1 MRKIIVGMVLLFVGA
16 MSVFAQN
23 KNITVSGR
31 VIETDTK
38 DPVEQATI
46 RLLSLPDS
54 TYVTGGVTQT
64 KGRFALPKVK
74 PGKYVLVISYIG
86 LRTKNIPLQL
96 SASNLTK
103 NVGVVALNTDAIQL
117 KEAVITAEAPQVTVS
132 EDTLVFN
139 SSAYRV
145 PQGAML
151 EELVK
156 KLPGAEVADD
166 GTITINGK
174 TIKKIMLN
182 GKEFFSQ
189 DTKVAMKN
197 LPVEMI
203 DKVKSYDKK
212 SDLARITGIDDGD
225 EETVIDL
232 TVKKGMNQGWFGNL
246 DLGAG
251 DQERY
256 LGKMMLNRFSDGDQL
271 SLVANANNINDQGF
285 PGGGGFRKGG
295 SSNNGINAMK
305 TTGINF
311 AHDTNKLELG
321 GNVDYSHTD
330 KDIKTSSLS
339 ESFLQ
344 NGSSFSKELSSQM
357 NKSES
362 LSADFRMEW
371 KPDSLTNII
380 FRPSLSYSSTNN
392 NSNTRSLVSDSD
404 VLSGYDLNTFDFED
418 TPDDTILVNSSIK
431 ESGTRTKALSTDGNL
446 QINRKL
452 NKKGRNI
459 TLRLTYGYSDDD
471 SDQSSDSK
479 IRYHRFENDS
489 AYISNQFINN
499 KNNSYNYKIQTTYSE
514 PIFTNRFLQFSY
526 SYQYKYQETDKK
538 TYDYTDKENY
548 LNNPIASLSK
558 YYENKY
564 NTHEFNLS
572 FKTVRE
578 KYQYNIGFSVQPQQS
593 TTSYL
598 ASAVDTTITR
608 NVVNLSP
615 TFDYRYRFNKQSQLR
630 INYRGKTSQPSM
642 TDLSPITDESDPL
655 NITEG
660 NPSLKPSYSNNF
672 MLFYNAFLPETQQ
685 SMMLRL
691 SFTNTS
697 NSVSNMV
704 TYNEQTGGK
713 TTRPENINGNWST
726 NGGFVFNTPLNNKK
740 FAISTFSDG
749 SYNNMVSY
757 TSLTNADAV
766 KNTTR
771 SLSLSER
778 LNGTFR
784 NDWFDFGLNSGIQ
797 YNVSRNSL
805 QAQANKETF
814 DYSFGA
820 STNITLPWSM
830 SLATDVSYSMRNG
843 YSSGLDR
850 NELIWNAQV
859 AKNFLKQKQATIS
872 FQIYD
877 ILKEQSNL
885 SRSISASMRQDT
897 EYNAINSYFM
907 VHFIYRLNAFGGNKG
922 KGDMDRRGGPDGPPR
937 GMGGRGGFGGDRP
950 F

>member
-1 MRKIIVGMVLLFVGA
+1 MVLLLVGA
-16 MSVFAQN
+16 MSAFAQN

-54 TYVTGGVTQT
+54 AYVTGGVTQT

-74 PGKYVLVISYIG
+74 PGKYVLVVSYIG

-103 NVGVVALNTDAIQL
+103 NVGIVALNTDAIQL
-117 KEAVITAEAPQVTVS
+117 KEAVVTAEAPQVTVS

-212 SDLARITGIDDGD
+212 SDLARITGIDDGE

-246 DLGAG
+246 DLGTG

-295 SSNNGINAMK
+295 SSNSGINAMK

-344 NGSSFSKELSSQM
+344 NASSFSKELSSQM

-404 VLSGYDLNTFDFED
+404 VLSAYDLNTFDFED
-418 TPDDTILVNSSIK
+418 IPSDTILVNSSIK
-431 ESGTRTKALSTDGNL
+431 ENGTKTKGLSTDGNL
-446 QINRKL
+446 QINRRL

-479 IRYHRFENDS
+479 IRYYRSETDS
-489 AYISNQFINN
+489 VYTNQFISN

-548 LNNPIASLSK
+548 LNNPIDSLSK

-564 NTHEFNLS
+564 NTHDFNLS
-572 FKTVRE
+572 LKTVRE

-593 TTSYL
+593 TTSYF
-598 ASAVDTTITR
+598 ATIDTTITR
-608 NVVNLSP
+608 NVVNFSP

-642 TDLSPITDESDPL
+642 TDLLPITDVSDPL

-672 MLFYNAFLPETQQ
+672 MLSYNTFLPEKQQ
-685 SMMLRL
+685 GIMLRL
-691 SFTNTS
+691 SFTNTT
-697 NSVSNMV
+697 NSVSDMV
-704 TYNEQTGGK
+704 TYNEETGGK
-713 TTRPENINGNWST
+713 TTKPENINGNWST
-726 NGGFVFNTPLNNKK
+726 NGGFVFNTPLKNKK
-740 FAISTFSDG
+740 FTISTFSDG

-784 NDWFDFGLNSGIQ
+784 NDWFEFGLNSGIQ
-797 YNVSRNSL
+797 YNVSKNSL
-805 QAQANKETF
+805 QSQANKETF

-820 STNITLPWSM
+820 STNVTLPWSVT
-830 SLATDVSYSMRNG
+830 LATDASYSMRNG

-859 AKNFLKQKQATIS
+859 AKNFLKKKQATIS
-872 FQIYD
+872 FQVYD

-885 SRSISASMRQDT
+885 SRTISASMRQDT

-907 VHFIYRLNAFGGNKG
+907 FHFIYRLNAFGGNRG
-922 KGDMDRRGGPDGPPR
+922 KGERGMDRPGGPDGPPR
-937 GMGGRGGFGGDRP
+937 GRGGGGGFGGDRP
-950 F
+950 L

>member
-1 MRKIIVGMVLLFVGA
+1 MVLLLVGT
-16 MSVFAQN
+16 MSAFAQN
-23 KNITVSGR
+23 KSITVSGR
-31 VIETDTK
+31 VIETETK

-54 TYVTGGVTQT
+54 AYVTGGVTQAR
-64 KGRFALPKVK
+64 GRFALPKVK
-74 PGKYVLVISYIG
+74 SGKYVLVISYIG
-86 LRTKNIPLQL
+86 LQTKNIPLQL
-96 SASNLTK
+96 SVSDLTK

-117 KEAVITAEAPQVTVS
+117 KEAVVTAEAPQVTVS

-271 SLVANANNINDQGF
+271 SLVANSNNINDQGF

-295 SSNNGINAMK
+295 SSNSGINAMK

-344 NGSSFSKELSSQM
+344 NASSFSKGLSSQM

-418 TPDDTILVNSSIK
+418 TPDDAILVNSSIK
-431 ESGTRTKALSTDGNL
+431 ETGTQTKALSTDGNL

-489 AYISNQFINN
+489 AYISNQFISN

-538 TYDYTDKENY
+538 TYDYTDKGNY

-598 ASAVDTTITR
+598 ASIDTTITR

-642 TDLSPITDESDPL
+642 TDLLPITDESDPL

-672 MLFYNAFLPETQQ
+672 MLFYNTFLPETQQ

-726 NGGFVFNTPLNNKK
+726 NGGFVFTTPLKNKK
-740 FAISTFSDG
+740 FTLSTFSDG

-797 YNVSRNSL
+797 YNVSRSSL
-805 QAQANKETF
+805 QSQANKETF

-859 AKNFLKQKQATIS
+859 AKSFLNKKQATIS

-907 VHFIYRLNAFGGNKG
+907 FHFIYRLNAFGGNKG

-937 GMGGRGGFGGDRP
+937 NRGDRGGGGRP